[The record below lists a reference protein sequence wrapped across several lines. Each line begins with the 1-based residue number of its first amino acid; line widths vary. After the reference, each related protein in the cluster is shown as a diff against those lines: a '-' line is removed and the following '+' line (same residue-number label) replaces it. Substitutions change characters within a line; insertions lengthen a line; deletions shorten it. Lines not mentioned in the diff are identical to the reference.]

1 MERLKCLLL
10 QQMITRPRFKWNLP
24 VGNAQTLLEAAYRA
38 EVEYRQRSVQ
48 YDQTTQDNVKRVA
61 EALTNEKSAKFGLML
76 CGLFGNGKT
85 TMLYAVRNATNFL
98 SDQGMWTEPKGIVI
112 TDAKEVGQ
120 YARDIRRFNDLRQ
133 KELLAVEDMG
143 REANEIVEYGNVI
156 SPVID
161 LLEYRYNHQLFTIIT
176 TNLRAEEIRAKYGPR
191 IADRF
196 NEMLDVI
203 VFRGVSYRN

>member
-1 MERLKCLLL
+1 MT
-10 QQMITRPRFKWNLP
+10 TRPRFRWDLP
-24 VGNAQTLLEAAYRA
+24 VGHARLLLEAAYRA
-38 EVEYRQRSVQ
+38 EVEYRRRPVK
-48 YDQTTQDNVKRVA
+48 YDETTQDNVRRVA
-61 EALTNEKSAKFGLML
+61 EALTNAKSAKFGLML

-85 TMLYAVRNATNFL
+85 TMLYALRNATNYL
-98 SDQGMWTEPKGIVI
+98 SDRGMWPEPKGIVI

-120 YARDIRRFNDLRQ
+120 YARDIKRFNDLRQ

-143 REANEIVEYGNVI
+143 REANETVEYGNVTT
-156 SPVID
+156 PVID

-203 VFRGVSYRN
+203 VFRGASYRK